1 MTRLTAREF
10 VPSDKDALMA
20 FVRDPSQLRY
30 MLFDL
35 ATEPEVDDFLT
46 LAQDQAGRTLDGVP
60 PRTQWHWALEE
71 RGRPGVVGSVAL
83 IQESA
88 SSSSAELGYWFRRE
102 AWGKGYATEASR
114 FALEFG
120 FRALKVHRI
129 WGKCHVDNAASAR
142 VMEKLGMVKE
152 GLIREHVWL
161 RDHWRSSYQFALLD
175 REFP

>member
-10 VPSDKDALMA
+10 RQSDKSDLMA

-35 ATEPEVDDFLT
+35 ATETEVDDFLGLT
-46 LAQDQAGRTLDGVP
+46 QDQASRTLEGTPV
-60 PRTQWHWALEE
+60 RTEWHWALEE
-71 RGRPGVVGSVAL
+71 AGRPGVIGSVAL
-83 IQESA
+83 MKDSA
-88 SSSSAELGYWFRRE
+88 TAASAELGYWFRRE

-120 FRALKVHRI
+120 FRTLELHRI
-129 WGKCHVDNAASAR
+129 WGKCHVDNVASAR
-142 VMEKLGMVKE
+142 VMEKVGMVKE

-161 RDHWRSSYQFALLD
+161 RDHWRSSYQFAVLD
-175 REFP
+175 REFS